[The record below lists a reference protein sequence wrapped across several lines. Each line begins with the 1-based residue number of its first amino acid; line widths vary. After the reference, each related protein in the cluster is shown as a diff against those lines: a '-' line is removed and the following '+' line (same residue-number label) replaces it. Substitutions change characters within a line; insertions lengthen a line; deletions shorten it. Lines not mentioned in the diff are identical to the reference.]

1 MGLLTLREE
10 FSIRFLNKSLDF
22 RIVNAF
28 AHVWEI
34 ERRDEV
40 SPILLH
46 KITHLELL
54 LDDLVS
60 LLPVHILAKS
70 LREIITERLAVES
83 SDVELFDS
91 LFLL

>member
-22 RIVNAF
+22 RIFNAF
-28 AHVWEI
+28 RYVWEI

-54 LDDLVS
+54 LDDLIS
-60 LLPVHILAKS
+60 LLPVHTLAKS
-70 LREIITERLAVES
+70 LCEIIAERLAVES
-83 SDVELFDS
+83 SDV
-91 LFLL
+91 